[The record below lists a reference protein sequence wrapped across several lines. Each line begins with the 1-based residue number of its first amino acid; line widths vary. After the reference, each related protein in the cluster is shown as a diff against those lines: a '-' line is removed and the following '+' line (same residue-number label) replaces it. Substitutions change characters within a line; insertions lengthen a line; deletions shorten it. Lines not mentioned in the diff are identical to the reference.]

1 MESLG
6 FNFIDWTIIIVLT
19 TSVVLSVIRGFVKEF
34 LSLSLWIAAF
44 FVSVNY
50 EYLATPQINEF
61 IGNADISKIIAYV
74 CVFTVFIF
82 IGGLIIKLISR
93 FVKWSGA
100 SGFDRLLGM
109 IFGLT
114 RGFLIL
120 FVVFLL
126 LPTSAKSNELMTSSK
141 LAPVVVKYAPQIEKF
156 FKKLIDNRGEIVD
169 DTIKSFNPM
178 TNKEVPEKSEEVK
191 QLGDS

>member
-6 FNFIDWTIIIVLT
+6 FNFIDWIIVIVLT
-19 TSVVLSVIRGFVKEF
+19 TSIVLSVIRGFVKEF
-34 LSLSLWIAAF
+34 LSLSLWISAF
-44 FVSVNY
+44 FVAVNY
-50 EYLATPQINEF
+50 EYLATPKINEF
-61 IGNADISKIIAYV
+61 IGNPDISKIIAYV

-82 IGGLIIKLISR
+82 IGGLIIKLISK
-93 FVKWSGA
+93 FVKWTGA

-120 FVVFLL
+120 FVFFLL
-126 LPTSAKSNELMTSSK
+126 LPMSAKSNELMNNSK
-141 LAPVVVKYAPQIEKF
+141 LAPVIVKYAPQVENF

-169 DTIKSFNPM
+169 DTINSLNPLI
-178 TNKEVPEKSEEVK
+178 NEEVPEQSEEEK
-191 QLGDS
+191 QLGD

>member
-61 IGNADISKIIAYV
+61 IGNADISKIIAYE
-74 CVFTVFIF
+74 
-82 IGGLIIKLISR
+82 
-93 FVKWSGA
+93 
-100 SGFDRLLGM
+100 
-109 IFGLT
+109 
-114 RGFLIL
+114 
-120 FVVFLL
+120 
-126 LPTSAKSNELMTSSK
+126 ELEHS
-141 LAPVVVKYAPQIEKF
+141 LRP
-156 FKKLIDNRGEIVD
+156 G
-169 DTIKSFNPM
+169 
-178 TNKEVPEKSEEVK
+178 
-191 QLGDS
+191 

>member
-6 FNFIDWTIIIVLT
+6 FNFIDWIIVIVLT
-19 TSVVLSVIRGFVKEF
+19 TSIVLSVIRGFVKEF
-34 LSLSLWIAAF
+34 LSLSLWISAF
-44 FVSVNY
+44 FVAVNY
-50 EYLATPQINEF
+50 EYLATPKINEF
-61 IGNADISKIIAYV
+61 IGNPDISKIIAYV
-74 CVFTVFIF
+74 CVFAVFIF
-82 IGGLIIKLISR
+82 IGGLIIKLISK

-120 FVVFLL
+120 FVFFLL
-126 LPTSAKSNELMTSSK
+126 LPMSAKSNEVMNNSK
-141 LAPVVVKYAPQIEKF
+141 LAPVIVKYAPQVENF

-169 DTIKSFNPM
+169 DTINSLNPLI
-178 TNKEVPEKSEEVK
+178 NEEVPEQSEEDK
-191 QLGDS
+191 QLGDW